1 MMFELLFI
9 QIINVY
15 IELIRHLKLKNY
27 VFTFIIDIKFIGN
40 YKKNS
45 INMYE
50 NKAAQQ
56 LNEFK
61 SQQDVSQLYML
72 RFT

>member
-27 VFTFIIDIKFIGN
+27 IFTFIIDI
-40 YKKNS
+40 S
-45 INMYE
+45 
-50 NKAAQQ
+50 NKI
-56 LNEFK
+56 L
-61 SQQDVSQLYML
+61 
-72 RFT
+72 

>member
-1 MMFELLFI
+1 
-9 QIINVY
+9 
-15 IELIRHLKLKNY
+15 
-27 VFTFIIDIKFIGN
+27 
-40 YKKNS
+40 
-45 INMYE
+45 MYE

-72 RFT
+72 RFYLSQF